1 MSQEVKTRLEYNGV
15 SYEFDVRDADQS
27 EVFED
32 AIAKMEEEEK
42 TLPKDGKAS
51 AIIRA
56 QCAMLKKFFDR
67 VFGEGAGNALCTEK
81 SNISVCYDA
90 YEQFLLMVR
99 EQKDDIIGAKNVFA
113 KYSNRQQR
121 RAAAKVN
128 K

>member
-1 MSQEVKTRLEYNGV
+1 MQPLLTEGKKLCHTAGRL
-15 SYEFDVRDADQS
+15 Q
-27 EVFED
+27 
-32 AIAKMEEEEK
+32 
-42 TLPKDGKAS
+42 LPYS
-51 AIIRA
+51 AAAR
-56 QCAMLKKFFDR
+56 LVESR
-67 VFGEGAGNALCTEK
+67 LRLCTEK

-121 RAAAKVN
+121 RAAAKAN